1 MFIEYYSKNLNEY
14 QKIISTLDSCETW
27 DAFLYI
33 EKMSLGFVKHCEN
46 RDIKLKNRWLKQI
59 WNYRRY
65 REWKMFTKAA
75 TIQCETA
82 AHKIKTWAD
91 GYQMAL
97 EEAKTLIQKEE
108 EESKKRKII
117 SGFVPLFK
125 KKKKCKGKL

>member
-27 DAFLYI
+27 DSFLYI
-33 EKMSLGFVKHCEN
+33 EKMSLSFVKHCEN

-59 WNYRRY
+59 WNYRKY
-65 REWKMFTKAA
+65 REWKMFADAA
-75 TIQCETA
+75 SIQCETA
-82 AHKIKTWAD
+82 AHQIKVWAD

-125 KKKKCKGKL
+125 KKKKCKEKL

>member
-33 EKMSLGFVKHCEN
+33 EKMSLSFVKHCEN

-65 REWKMFTKAA
+65 RGWKMFTKAA

-125 KKKKCKGKL
+125 KKKKCKRKL